1 MHEQVIHKCSL
12 LKTKLEFAVH
22 TNQKLNLFKIHKHEV
37 IIQKL
42 ISFEAASF
50 NVSYWWL
57 LLNHAYEHIIA
68 PQFKIQYYII
78 APPTIQMERNS
89 YCVWNSAQKWI
100 YMESLKSSHKSSL
113 YQPDNAVCMLCFCED
128 KRCPL
133 LEYVIGYLAV
143 KNGLFWP
150 HYLLEPVSPT
160 HFSRQGTLT
169 VFSSKVKV
177 SQFVHY

>member
-1 MHEQVIHKCSL
+1 M
-12 LKTKLEFAVH
+12 LKINIEFAVH
-22 TNQKLNLFKIHKHEV
+22 INQKLDLFKIHKHEV

-57 LLNHAYEHIIA
+57 LLNHAYEHIIV
-68 PQFKIQYYII
+68 PQFKTQYYII
-78 APPTIQMERNS
+78 ALQPFKWKEIR
-89 YCVWNSAQKWI
+89 NSAQGWVYI
-100 YMESLKSSHKSSL
+100 ENIKSWHKSFL
-113 YQPDNAVCMLCFCED
+113 YQPDKAVCMLCICED

-160 HFSRQGTLT
+160 HFSSEAGTLT
-169 VFSSKVKV
+169 FFSSKVKV
-177 SQFVHY
+177 SQFVHF